1 VSVRED
7 PLPLAGPC
15 SACGHNVVDGVCVA
29 CDTSVAST
37 TEAKAPPEPPE
48 KPTHI
53 PLPPPRPPI
62 NFTLSAPPRF
72 GITAPTEG
80 CSAPAATPRVL
91 LDVAERVSRL
101 RAAGLVICAVFA
113 LTFPV
118 FVAPFWNLAS
128 PDPLSE
134 FSAITGPAASDAQ
147 IEDWSRRQF
156 AASDGLNTTGR
167 IVRARSALEQRMSA
181 AIARDAGRP
190 MDWGQV
196 ASWANIARA
205 LGVHDKDMLEL
216 AADLN
221 VQVAIHDSEIPEID
235 VLERLARARSLLQM
249 RSEASRDCS
258 EVMRIERKLSDLDE
272 LEMKIRENRRG
283 QR

>member
-1 VSVRED
+1 MSVRED
-7 PLPLAGPC
+7 PLLFGGQC

-29 CDTSVAST
+29 CYTSVAST
-37 TEAKAPPEPPE
+37 TKPVEPPE
-48 KPTHI
+48 LPTHI
-53 PLPPPRPPI
+53 PLPPVRPPI
-62 NFTLSAPPRF
+62 IFPLSAPPPL
-72 GITAPTEG
+72 GSTAPTAG
-80 CSAPAATPRVL
+80 CSAPATTPRVL
-91 LDVAERVSRL
+91 RDVAERVSRQ
-101 RAAGLVICAVFA
+101 RAAGLVVCAA
-113 LTFPV
+113 LALAFPV

-167 IVRARSALEQRMSA
+167 IVRARSALEQRISA
-181 AIARDAGRP
+181 TIARDAGRP

-221 VQVAIHDSEIPEID
+221 VQLAIYASEIPEVD
-235 VLERLARARSLLQM
+235 GLERLARARSLLQM
-249 RSEASRDCS
+249 RSEAARDSS
-258 EVMRIERKLSDLDE
+258 EVMRIERKLGVLDE
-272 LEMKIRENRRG
+272 LEMTIRENRRG